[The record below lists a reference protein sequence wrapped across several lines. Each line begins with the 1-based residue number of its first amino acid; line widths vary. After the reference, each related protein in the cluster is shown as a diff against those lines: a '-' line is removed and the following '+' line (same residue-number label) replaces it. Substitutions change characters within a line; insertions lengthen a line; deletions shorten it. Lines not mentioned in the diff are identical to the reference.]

1 MNRRRGRRDEK
12 GAVAL
17 LVALVTVALVIPIA
31 SMAVDLGMQRVARRD
46 MQAIADM
53 VALDMSR
60 QLDGEHT
67 YAWLRTRA
75 SWKDAVRRSV
85 ARNVGIT
92 ETEAVNGPS
101 RLTLDI
107 DSDGDVVALFE
118 ELRVEVRA
126 GSLNKSTGDFIVG
139 NNSDVADAVH
149 VLASTDVQFA
159 FASGRGGASRGA
171 IAAGVGGACFKIG
184 SYAAAL
190 DSGSS
195 PILDPLLDALGS
207 GVVLT
212 LADYQALAAAD
223 VELLDLLAADVGAVT
238 LEEAL
243 SGSVKLSDF
252 YLALASALARQ
263 DGKAAEVAV
272 LESIAASVSSLSVT
286 IPMADLLDLG
296 TGGAA
301 GLAATLN
308 VLDIATAA
316 AAAATGANGATLPH
330 TGLNVGPLAGVNAA
344 VDIIAPPKVACGR
357 VQDLPQAR
365 SSAADIALT
374 ATGLDIDLG
383 ATLKTGVDLSGTV
396 RAASANGLLTDIRC
410 TPDGITVRV
419 SDGLLDVNLTLDV
432 SVRSLAGVPLAKGK
446 IVLTGQS
453 TSLGD
458 AVVNIT
464 QTSDYDNPVRVT
476 NSSSGLP
483 VIHADTSKVEL
494 LGLNLGWAL
503 SGITDPL
510 LAHLVN
516 PLVAALDDQ
525 LLVPLLRELGMDLSG
540 ADVFA
545 VPTPKCD
552 NPRLAG

>member
-1 MNRRRGRRDEK
+1 MTRRPRRRDEG

-17 LVALVTVALVIPIA
+17 VVALVTVAVVIPIA
-31 SMAVDLGMQRVARRD
+31 AMGVDLGMQRVARRD

-60 QLDGEHT
+60 QLDGET
-67 YAWLRTRA
+67 KYSELKNTAR
-75 SWKDAVRRSV
+75 WKDGIRRSV

-92 ETEAVNGPS
+92 EDEAVNGPV
-101 RLTLDI
+101 RMTIDI
-107 DSDGDVVALFE
+107 ASDGSVVAVQDHM
-118 ELRVEVRA
+118 RVEVSA
-126 GSLNKSTGDFIVG
+126 GSLDSATGAFTVSSNQQIPE
-139 NNSDVADAVH
+139 AVR
-149 VLASTDVQFA
+149 VVASTDVDFA
-159 FASGRGGASRGA
+159 FASGRGGASRTA

-190 DSGSS
+190 DSGAS
-195 PILDPLLDALGS
+195 PVLDPLLDALGS

-212 LADYQALAAAD
+212 VADYQALAAAD
-223 VELLDLLAADVGAVT
+223 VELIDLLAADVGAVT

-243 SGSVKLSDF
+243 TGTVQLSDF
-252 YLALASALARQ
+252 YLALASALSRQ
-263 DGKAAEVAV
+263 TDKAAEVTI
-272 LESIAASVSSLSVT
+272 LESIAASVSSLGLT

-301 GLAATLN
+301 GLEATLN
-308 VLDIATAA
+308 VLDLATAA
-316 AAAATGANGATLPH
+316 AAAATGANGATLPR
-330 TGLNVGPLAGVNAA
+330 TGINLGPLAGVDAT

-357 VQDLPQAR
+357 VQDLAQAR
-365 SSAADIALT
+365 SSAVDTALS

-383 ATLKTGVDLSGTV
+383 PTLRTTVNLAGTV
-396 RAASANGLLTDIRC
+396 SAASANGLLTDIRC

-419 SDGLLDVNLTLDV
+419 SDGLLDVDLALEV
-432 SVRSLAGVPLAKGK
+432 SVRSLAGIPLAEGT
-446 IVLTGQS
+446 IELTGQS
-453 TSLGD
+453 TSAGD

-464 QTSDYDNPVRVT
+464 QLSDYDNPVRVT

-483 VIHADTSKVEL
+483 VISADTSDVEL

-503 SGITDPL
+503 SGILDPL
-510 LAHLVN
+510 SAHLVN

-545 VPTPKCD
+545 VPEPRCD
-552 NPRLAG
+552 MPRLAG

>member
-1 MNRRRGRRDEK
+1 MIRRPRRRDEG

-17 LVALVTVALVIPIA
+17 VVALVTVAVVIPIA
-31 SMAVDLGMQRVARRD
+31 AMGVDLGMQRVARRD

-60 QLDGEHT
+60 QLDGET
-67 YAWLRTRA
+67 KYSELKNTAR
-75 SWKDAVRRSV
+75 WKDGIRRSV

-92 ETEAVNGPS
+92 EDEAVNGPV
-101 RLTLDI
+101 RMTIDI
-107 DSDGDVVALFE
+107 ASDGSVVAVQDHM
-118 ELRVEVRA
+118 RVEVSA
-126 GSLNKSTGDFIVG
+126 GSLDSATGAFTVSSNQQIPE
-139 NNSDVADAVH
+139 AVR
-149 VLASTDVQFA
+149 VVASTDVDFA
-159 FASGRGGASRGA
+159 FASGRGGASRTA

-190 DSGSS
+190 DSGAS
-195 PILDPLLDALGS
+195 PVLDPLLDALGS

-212 LADYQALAAAD
+212 VADYQALAAAD
-223 VELLDLLAADVGAVT
+223 VELLDLLSADAGAVT

-243 SGSVKLSDF
+243 SGTVQLSDF
-252 YLALASALARQ
+252 YLALASALSRQ
-263 DGKAAEVAV
+263 PDKAAEVTI
-272 LESIAASVSSLSVT
+272 LESIAASVSSLGLT

-301 GLAATLN
+301 GLEATLN
-308 VLDIATAA
+308 VLDLATAA
-316 AAAATGANGATLPH
+316 AAAATGTNGATIPR
-330 TGLNVGPLAGVNAA
+330 TGINLGPLAGVDAT

-357 VQDLPQAR
+357 VQDLAQAR
-365 SSAADIALT
+365 SSAVDTALS

-383 ATLKTGVDLSGTV
+383 PTLKTGVNLAGTIS
-396 RAASANGLLTDIRC
+396 AASANGLLTDIRC

-419 SDGLLDVNLTLDV
+419 SDGLLDVDLALEV
-432 SVRSLAGVPLAKGK
+432 SVRSLAGIPMAEGT
-446 IVLTGQS
+446 IELTGQS
-453 TSLGD
+453 TSAGD

-464 QTSDYDNPVRVT
+464 QLSDYDNPVRVS

-483 VIHADTSKVEL
+483 AISADTSDVKL

-503 SGITDPL
+503 SGILDPL